1 MRQLILGGV
10 RSGKSRL
17 AEQLAL
23 QRSRQTGWPVIYLA
37 TARAG
42 DAEMVRRIEQ
52 HRQYRPDDWLTL
64 EIPDARLPDE
74 LAQRLQQPGVILLD
88 CLTLWLTQLLC
99 EEPLSEASLLRVDQ
113 RLEALVEVVAA
124 GGKADLI
131 LVGNE
136 TGLGI
141 MPLDALARA
150 YGDRAGL
157 LHQRL
162 AAICE
167 RVTMTLA
174 GLPLVLKPA
183 VAMPDS
189 CNPLS

>member
-17 AEQLAL
+17 AEQKAQ
-23 QRSRQTGWPVIYLA
+23 QRSQQTGWPVIYVA

-42 DAEMVRRIEQ
+42 DAEMARRIEQ

-64 EIPDARLPDE
+64 EIPDTRLP
-74 LAQRLQQPGVILLD
+74 AQLQQLLQQPGVILLD
-88 CLTLWLTQLLC
+88 CLTLWLTQILC
-99 EEPLSEASLLRVDQ
+99 EGLVDEQPLSETALQRVDQ
-113 RLEALVEVVAA
+113 VLDELVEVVS
-124 GGKADLI
+124 GGGVADLI

-141 MPLDALARA
+141 MPMDALTRTF
-150 YGDRAGL
+150 GDRAGL

-162 AAICE
+162 AAVSEC
-167 RVTMTLA
+167 VMLTVA
-174 GLPLVLKPA
+174 GLPLVVK
-183 VAMPDS
+183 DT
-189 CNPLS
+189 

>member
-17 AEQLAL
+17 AEQQA
-23 QRSRQTGWPVIYLA
+23 QERSRQTGWPVIYLA

-42 DAEMVRRIEQ
+42 DGEMARRIEQ

-64 EIPDARLPDE
+64 EIPDASLPIRLKQ
-74 LAQRLQQPGVILLD
+74 LLQQPGVILLD
-88 CLTLWLTQLLC
+88 CLTLWLTQVLC
-99 EEPLSEASLLRVDQ
+99 EDLVDEQPLSEASLQRVDQ
-113 RLEALVEVVAA
+113 VLDELVAVVSA
-124 GGKADLI
+124 GGVADLI

-141 MPLDALARA
+141 MPLDALTRA

-162 AAICE
+162 AARCE
-167 RVTMTLA
+167 KVLFTVA
-174 GLPLVLKPA
+174 GLPLVVK
-183 VAMPDS
+183 DT
-189 CNPLS
+189 